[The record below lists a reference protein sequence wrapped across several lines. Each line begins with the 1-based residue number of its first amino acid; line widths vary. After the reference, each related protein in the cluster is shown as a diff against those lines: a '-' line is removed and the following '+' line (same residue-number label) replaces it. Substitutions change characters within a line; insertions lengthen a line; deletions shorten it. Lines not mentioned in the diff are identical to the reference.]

1 MNVLSTD
8 GYWEP
13 NPLTREV
20 SGDYLCRLGDVEHA
34 ITVNVFPSE
43 QDRYSIVLTITTPK
57 NLTIIYSWQH
67 YINGE
72 GANLTLSIADFDMSE
87 DLFEDPGFR

>member
-43 QDRYSIVLTITTPK
+43 QDRYSIVLTITTPQK
-57 NLTIIYSWQH
+57 LTIIYSWQH

>member
-43 QDRYSIVLTITTPK
+43 QDRYSIVLTITTPRK
-57 NLTIIYSWQH
+57 LTIIYSWQH

>member
-1 MNVLSTD
+1 MKVLSTD

-34 ITVNVFPSE
+34 ITLNVFPSE
-43 QDRYSIVLTITTPK
+43 HDRYFYCYEHLK
-57 NLTIIYSWQH
+57 N
-67 YINGE
+67 
-72 GANLTLSIADFDMSE
+72 
-87 DLFEDPGFR
+87 